1 MKANKSR
8 HLNKSV
14 GMRKI
19 AKINKRRAYAYSED
33 KSTSSESRLFADDF
47 IISVSF
53 LRLRYRE
60 SPNSADFG
68 ANRNRTIRKSALKGD
83 LYVLTKSAPFW
94 YKNWHFFWKKPHYIK
109 EFGQFSS
116 VLKPH

>member
-14 GMRKI
+14 GMRKS

-68 ANRNRTIRKSALKGD
+68 ANRNRTKRGPLCLDQICSILVQKLAIFLEKNE
-83 LYVLTKSAPFW
+83 LYRGIWT
-94 YKNWHFFWKKPHYIK
+94 I
-109 EFGQFSS
+109 
-116 VLKPH
+116 